1 MLTLFALLTSLQAYN
16 AYNAYNAFNAFTTF
30 TSKTAFPLS
39 TAYTPL
45 SLLKGCL
52 HIGIYSYMHCYMF
65 IAIKIMLE
73 LNASVPRLSLY

>member
-1 MLTLFALLTSLQAYN
+1 MLTLFALLTSLQAHS
-16 AYNAYNAFNAFTTF
+16 AYNAFNAFTTF
-30 TSKTAFPLS
+30 TSKTAVPLS

-65 IAIKIMLE
+65 IAMKIMLE
-73 LNASVPRLSLY
+73 